1 MSLYVNFISNT
12 IGLYLINEWS
22 FMYIGNLTQ
31 LDFTLSLSPKLR
43 EIILDVKERIRF
55 PLPTG
60 KYSIAGDDVFFMV
73 VDDKTQLL
81 ESRRSEIHRNYLD
94 VQILLEGEEVFGYST
109 LQFEIIEEDLL
120 DDKDVAFSEKVIN
133 EQFVKVTS
141 NEFVIFY
148 PGQPHRPLVA
158 VDSKPATVKKVI
170 VKIHKDFL

>member
-1 MSLYVNFISNT
+1 
-12 IGLYLINEWS
+12 
-22 FMYIGNLTQ
+22 MYIGNLKQ
-31 LDFTLSLSPKLR
+31 LDFSASLSSKLK

-60 KYSIAGDDVFFMV
+60 KYVVSGDDVFFMV
-73 VDDKTQLL
+73 VDDKTQLV

-109 LQFEIIEEDLL
+109 QEFESIEEDLL
-120 DDKDVAFSEKVIN
+120 DDKDVAFSDQVIN

-158 VDSKPATVKKVI
+158 VDSKPASVKK
-170 VKIHKDFL
+170 